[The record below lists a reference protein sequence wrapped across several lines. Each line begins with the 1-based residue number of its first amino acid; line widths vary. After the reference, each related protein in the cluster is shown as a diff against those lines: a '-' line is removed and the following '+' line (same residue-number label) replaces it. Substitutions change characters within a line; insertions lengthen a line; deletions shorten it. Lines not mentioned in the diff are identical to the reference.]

1 MGLSGRIGDVE
12 DAGTDVVDVLGW
24 TFTEVCSTS
33 RRATS
38 DSATFKR
45 TFAGTRSASGEV
57 RVLFDQTVG
66 AQPFVSGQSVTF
78 KLQVDATDFI
88 SVPAIIASRSIEVD
102 IDEGEV
108 VSEVYS
114 YESNGAWTETRA

>member
-1 MGLSGRIGDVE
+1 MALSGRIGDVE
-12 DAGTDVVDVLGW
+12 DAGTDLVDVTGW
-24 TFTEVCSTS
+24 TFNEVCSTS

-38 DSATFKR
+38 DSATFKK
-45 TFAGTRSASGEV
+45 TWAGSRGASGEV
-57 RVLFDQTVG
+57 RVLFDQSV
-66 AQPFVSGQSVTF
+66 ASQPFVSGQSVTF
-78 KLQVDATDFI
+78 KLQVDTSDFI

-108 VSEVYS
+108 VAEVYG

>member
-78 KLQVDATDFI
+78 KLQVDAADFI